1 MTTHSTVSPVTH
13 SRRLLRSGAWTLLLA
28 LSFSAGLATHPVSVL
43 AKNKKQPTTNSSQP
57 STQPAPQPAKPK
69 KAPDQPH
76 MKRALKQLE
85 LAQYDLS
92 QTSRGKGGW
101 VQIAQGHVSSAISAV
116 RQGISYGES
125 H

>member
-1 MTTHSTVSPVTH
+1 MTTNPTTPRSTHP
-13 SRRLLRSGAWTLLLA
+13 RRLLRSCAWTLLLA

-43 AKNKKQPTTNSSQP
+43 AKNKKQPTTDTSQP
-57 STQPAPQPAKPK
+57 STEPAPQPAKPK

-101 VQIAQGHVSSAISAV
+101 VQIAQSHVSAAISAV

>member
-1 MTTHSTVSPVTH
+1 M
-13 SRRLLRSGAWTLLLA
+13 LA
-28 LSFSAGLATHPVSVL
+28 MSFSAGLATHPVGVL
-43 AKNKKQPTTNSSQP
+43 AKSKKQPATDSSQP
-57 STQPAPQPAKPK
+57 AAQPAPQPAKPK
-69 KAPDQPH
+69 KSPDQPH

-101 VQIAQGHVSSAISAV
+101 VQIAQSHVSSAISAV
-116 RQGISYGES
+116 RQGISYGET

>member
-1 MTTHSTVSPVTH
+1 MTIPTRSKRT
-13 SRRLLRSGAWTLLLA
+13 RSGRHLRTAAWTLLLA
-28 LSFSAGLATHPVSVL
+28 MSFSAGLATHPVSVL
-43 AKNKKQPTTNSSQP
+43 AKNKKQPTTDSSA
-57 STQPAPQPAKPK
+57 PAQQPAKPK

-101 VQIAQGHVSSAISAV
+101 VQVAQSHVSAAISAV
-116 RQGISYGES
+116 RQGISFGET